1 MMLMRKLRKTTKF
14 YLWLIVAAFIGWIIF
29 DLGANIVGKRN
40 AKPWQKGIVAEVGEH
55 KIPLRYY
62 NQVYQQIYND
72 SLKAKNGVTLSDE
85 EEARIAKE
93 AWNKILEN
101 IRWQKIIEERHL
113 SLSDPTV
120 LKIIETTPPPEILRD
135 TAFRTPDGKFNY
147 QRYIQAL
154 KNPRN
159 LRYFEAYEARIRS
172 EVPKD
177 IVKSDILISLPL
189 SETELFEEYKRQN
202 MRFKANI
209 LNFNIYYIPDSL
221 VKYTDEDLKNFY
233 EKHKDEFYEPE
244 KANLELIILRK
255 LPSSQDS
262 SDAKDRIYTAYDE
275 LKGGEKFEDIAK
287 YYSEDPATKD
297 SGIVGWIK
305 PNDRRYGYLYAIA
318 KNLKKGEFSKPTLT
332 PRGWVIVKL
341 LDVPKKKKRHKKGA
355 QPDSLKIAYI
365 LVRVHVSSTT
375 KSDLNQKLRDFLDK
389 AKEEGFEKAAK
400 DMGLKITET
409 GQFKLNLGFIPKLG
423 IAPEI
428 LDFVKKHEQGTI
440 SPVFNQPYYYVVF
453 KIKEKIPRQLPP
465 FEKAKREVEL
475 KYKKA
480 KKEELA
486 NELAQKAEN
495 MIKSGLSLK
504 AVGDSLKPY
513 GVKYVETGEVRWGQP
528 IKTIGVNYT
537 LYGVVYEMKPG
548 EISEPIKYTSGIFI
562 IKLLDKKLPT
572 KQEFEKN
579 KEQFA
584 LRVKYSLINQ
594 LWQYWNRELTST
606 EGVKD
611 YRSYLLY

>member
-221 VKYTDEDLKNFY
+221 IKYTDEDLKNYY

-244 KANLELIILRK
+244 KANLELVILRK

-297 SGIVGWIK
+297 SGVVGWVE

-332 PRGWVIVKL
+332 LRGWVIVKL
-341 LDVPKKKKRHKKGA
+341 LDVPKKKKRHRKGS

-400 DMGLKITET
+400 DMGLEITET

-513 GVKYVETGEVRWGQP
+513 DVKYVETGEVRWGQP

-548 EISEPIKYTSGIFI
+548 EVSPPVKYTSGLFI

-572 KQEFEKN
+572 KQEFEKD

>member
-221 VKYTDEDLKNFY
+221 IKYTDEDLKNYY

-244 KANLELIILRK
+244 KANLELVILRK

-297 SGIVGWIK
+297 SGVVGWVE

-332 PRGWVIVKL
+332 LRGWVIVKL
-341 LDVPKKKKRHKKGA
+341 LDVPKKKKRHRKGS

-400 DMGLKITET
+400 DMGLEITET

-548 EISEPIKYTSGIFI
+548 EVSPPVKYTSGLFI

-572 KQEFEKN
+572 KQEFEKD